1 MRTSGPAG
9 DARPRDGAPSGARP
23 DASSFDLL
31 VVGGGVTGACIAL
44 EATRAGLRTALLERD
59 DFGAGTSANSLKI
72 LHGGLRDLRRLAPA
86 AVRSG
91 AREQAAWAR
100 FAPHLV
106 EPLPFLLPTYRAPS
120 QSRLALR
127 AALVVA
133 GLLSPVRARDRPG
146 PWAILGRD
154 DARAL
159 VPDLPGAVTGGALW
173 YEAQMYSAERLVL
186 AVVQAAIDAGAAVTN
201 HTSVTALLRTRDGEV
216 AGARTRN
223 ELDGADGE
231 VLARR
236 TVLATGS
243 TSRRLAAHL
252 LGRADG
258 GSGSH
263 SLALN
268 VVLPD
273 MGYGTAF
280 AIRSRPRGGGTRQL
294 LFVPWRGR
302 TLLGTGHYAWSGDP
316 RSFERTADPG
326 PLIEEANAAWQG
338 PRVRDED
345 VLLVHAGLLPL
356 DSAAD
361 PAPDRLLRTPEVSD
375 HAADG
380 ARGLISVTSVRF
392 SYARRLARRTV
403 SRVLRS
409 LSDGEDRRRE
419 AGLTGRG
426 AGGEGA
432 AGGAGDRA
440 DTTSSLEQIRD
451 AARAAAPDVDDD
463 AREHLVRCYGA
474 RALSAI
480 EGMRGVQGWRR
491 RVIPGEP
498 VIFGQ
503 FVHAAR
509 QEMAQTTAD
518 IIWRRTEV
526 GPRGLACDAAEA
538 MAREALALAGGRGE
552 VEDGA
557 GRQDDGRD

>member
-1 MRTSGPAG
+1 MTSSGPA
-9 DARPRDGAPSGARP
+9 DAAHPPRDGAPTGATP
-23 DASSFDLL
+23 DESSFDLL
-31 VVGGGVTGACIAL
+31 VVGGGVSGACIAL
-44 EATRAGLRTALLERD
+44 EAARAGLRTALVERD

-72 LHGGLRDLRRLAPA
+72 LHGGLRDLRRLAPK

-106 EPLPFLLPTYRAPS
+106 EPLPFLLPTYRAPA

-127 AALVVA
+127 AALAFA
-133 GLLSPVRARDRPG
+133 GLLSPVAERDRPG
-146 PWAILGRD
+146 PWAILGRE

-159 VPDLPGAVTGGALW
+159 VPDLPGAITGGALW
-173 YEAQMYSAERLVL
+173 YEGQMYSAERLVL
-186 AVVQAAIDAGAAVTN
+186 EVVQRAMAAGAVVAN
-201 HTSVTALLRTRDGEV
+201 HTSVTALLRSRDGEV

-223 ELDGADGE
+223 GLSGADGE
-231 VLARR
+231 VRARR

-243 TSRRLAAHL
+243 TSRRLAGHL
-252 LGRADG
+252 LGRTDG

-273 MGYGTAF
+273 MGYRTAF
-280 AIRSRPRGGGTRQL
+280 AVRSRPRGGGTRQL

-302 TLLGTGHYAWSGDP
+302 TLLGTGHYAWQGDP

-338 PRVRDED
+338 PRVREED
-345 VLLVHAGLLPL
+345 VVLVHAGLLPL
-356 DSAAD
+356 E
-361 PAPDRLLRTPEVSD
+361 PAPDASPDRLLRDPEVHD

-380 ARGLISVTSVRF
+380 ARGLISATSVRF
-392 SYARRLARRTV
+392 SYARLLARRTV
-403 SRVLRS
+403 ARVLRS
-409 LSDGEDRRRE
+409 LSGGDHG
-419 AGLTGRG
+419 GRG
-426 AGGEGA
+426 
-432 AGGAGDRA
+432 GDRGDRTEPA
-440 DTTSSLEQIRD
+440 SSMEEI
-451 AARAAAPDVDDD
+451 RAAAREAAPEVEDDV
-463 AREHLVRCYGA
+463 REHLVRCYGA
-474 RALSAI
+474 RVLSAI
-480 EGMRGVQGWRR
+480 EGMRGVPDWRR

-503 FVHAAR
+503 FVRAAR
-509 QEMAQTTAD
+509 HEMAQTTAD
-518 IIWRRTEV
+518 LIWRRTEL